1 MPADTMK
8 ARDIMMGDVLTVAA
22 EASLLDAAKIMINGD
37 VSGLP
42 VTDAAGR
49 MVGLL
54 SEVDVIREATGGT
67 PTLASSVES
76 AMTRDVITATED
88 AAVEDVAALMLQHK
102 VKRIPIVRGGAVVGI
117 VSRLDLVKAMLAE
130 ASGGASTDAAPADD
144 ETLRE
149 RVTLEIRRL
158 GVPVRGGFDVI
169 VQNGIVHL
177 WGEAADQAGYT
188 ACIAAAA
195 KVPGVRDVLSHM
207 QVRSALRRSG
217 PYSR

>member
-22 EASLLDAAKIMINGD
+22 DASLLDAAKIMINCG

-42 VTDAAGR
+42 VTGANGR
-49 MVGLL
+49 MVGVL
-54 SEVDVIREATGGT
+54 SEVDVIREATDGG
-67 PTLASSVES
+67 PTLASPVES
-76 AMTRDVITATED
+76 AMTREVVSSTED
-88 AAVEDVAALMLQHK
+88 AAIEAVAGLMLQHK
-102 VKRIPIVRGGAVVGI
+102 VKRIPILRDGAVVGI

-130 ASGGASTDAAPADD
+130 ASGEASADSAPADD
-144 ETLRE
+144 ESLRE
-149 RVTLEIRRL
+149 QVTLAIRRL

-217 PYSR
+217 PYRR

>member
-22 EASLLDAAKIMINGD
+22 DASLLDAAKIMINGD

-42 VTDAAGR
+42 VTDPAGR
-49 MVGLL
+49 MIGLL

-67 PTLASSVES
+67 PTLSAAVES
-76 AMTRDVITATED
+76 AMTRDVITATE
-88 AAVEDVAALMLQHK
+88 ATEVEAVAGLMLQHK
-102 VKRIPIVRGGAVVGI
+102 IKRIPIVRDGAVVGI

-130 ASGGASTDAAPADD
+130 ASGEAPAGSAPADD
-144 ETLRE
+144 ESLRE
-149 RVTLEIRRL
+149 QVTLAIRRL

-169 VQNGIVHL
+169 VQSGIVHL

-217 PYSR
+217 PYRR